1 MLIRDEVRIERD
13 LKGQAQESYAD
24 KVNSWTK
31 EQLGSARIIDDTDMA
46 PCNPQRQLG
55 HMLPGPQR
63 LEAVLRTFSENF
75 VFKYTL
81 KPGKKKL
88 CYLLPDGTLQDV
100 CVYEDGPTP
109 EYSILNAQW
118 RWEADPDYA
127 LGSRTLERDEV
138 RGEPVTLQE
147 AYDLI
152 RDLGPQRAKQHLLD
166 QRADQGLNDPDY
178 RPGFKKTLQTWSE
191 AVRGWRAVLVRPV
204 QQGLIS
210 LEQAEKA
217 IRILGGTEDRA
228 SWSKQLGKQSGLQ
241 LGY

>member
-1 MLIRDEVRIERD
+1 MLILDEQRLQRNA
-13 LKGQAQESYAD
+13 KGTSMEEYAS
-24 KVNSWTK
+24 KVNAWTR
-31 EQLGSARIIDDTDMA
+31 EQLGSARVIDDKNMA

-55 HMLPGPQR
+55 HMLPGPQK
-63 LEAVLRTFSENF
+63 LEAVLRTFSPNF

-88 CYLLPDGTLQDV
+88 CYLMPDGTLQDV

-127 LGSRTLERDEV
+127 LGVRTLQREEL
-138 RGEPVTLQE
+138 RGEPVTLQQ

-152 RDLGPQRAKQHLLD
+152 QELGPQRAKQQLLD
-166 QRADQGLNDPDY
+166 QRRDSGQDDPDY
-178 RPGFKKTLQTWSE
+178 RPGFRKTLQSWSE

-204 QQGLIS
+204 QQGLIT
-210 LEQAEKA
+210 LDQAEKA
-217 IRILGGTEDRA
+217 IRLLGGTEDRP
-228 SWSKQLGKQSGLQ
+228 SWSTQMGKQTGLRI
-241 LGY
+241 GY